1 METAIS
7 SLVQYVNSDRLH
19 ESVPEYLW
27 FVIAII
33 GIGFV
38 IYTLNRLVNYLV
50 TAVKELKEG
59 QAENAKQIAVLIR
72 IVKDHDDYI
81 KLDQSRKRR

>member
-1 METAIS
+1 METVFS
-7 SLVQYVNSDRLH
+7 SIVQYVNGDRLN

-38 IYTLNRLVNYLV
+38 IYTLNRLVNYLM
-50 TAVKELKEG
+50 TAVKELKESS
-59 QAENAKQIAVLIR
+59 AENAKQIAVLIR
-72 IVKDHDDYI
+72 IVKDHDEYI
-81 KLDQSRKRR
+81 KAEQTRKRR